1 MKHLRVVSAVFV
13 LILGVV
19 FISCDSENPPTDGSV
34 LSLTPDTLT
43 FAKGDTSSATTLT
56 LSCGC
61 GFTVAMT
68 SIENDIP
75 DSLGRLIAVDSAGLS
90 NILTEHNIQ
99 FADTSSRATTAASF
113 TVSLTATKKDYKY
126 TKKVIVNVTQ

>member
-34 LSLTPDTLT
+34 LNATPDVLT
-43 FAKGDTSSATTLT
+43 FSEVDTSSATTLK

-61 GFTVAMT
+61 AFTVEVIGDT
-68 SIENDIP
+68 NTIKP
-75 DSLGRLIAVDSAGLS
+75 VDVEGMNEL
-90 NILTEHNIQ
+90 LTEHTIRFVDN
-99 FADTSSRATTAASF
+99 DSNKLATAKSF
-113 TVSLTATKKDYKY
+113 TYTVRATKKDYKY
-126 TKKVIVNVTQ
+126 TKDVVVNVTP